1 MDVTQK
7 AREKAREA
15 VASAV
20 GAAARVLPGHLGQQ
34 GGGGPAR
41 QTLTIARPA
50 AEVLAAWGDAAVVSR
65 LLGEVASVRQG
76 PGGRW
81 TFTLASGGELAAE
94 PAEVDGGME
103 LRRADAD
110 GPREPQEDVRDSED
124 DTEGG
129 RTGEQPGQR
138 EDEEV
143 LLRVTTRPA
152 PGDLGTEVTCEVA
165 RELSA
170 GVGGVPFTLL
180 YRLRALLL
188 TGEVP
193 TIEPQPAAREE
204 DR

>member
-34 GGGGPAR
+34 GGAGPAR

-50 AEVLAAWGDAAVVSR
+50 ADVLAAWRDPEVVSR
-65 LLGEVASVRQG
+65 LLGDVATARAEAD
-76 PGGRW
+76 GRW
-81 TFTLASGGELAAE
+81 TLTPAAGEALRAR
-94 PAEVDGGME
+94 PVEVDGGLE
-103 LRRADAD
+103 LRRAEGE
-110 GPREPQEDVRDSED
+110 GPRAPQEDVRDSED

-129 RTGEQPGQR
+129 RTGEQPEQG
-138 EDEEV
+138 DEGV
-143 LLRVTTRPA
+143 LLRVSTRPA
-152 PGDLGTEVTCEVA
+152 PGELGTEVTCEVA

-204 DR
+204 ER